1 MARNIRRKMR
11 GPVLA
16 ALALITALCFL
27 TETALAATNVKVR
40 AGVHKNYARI
50 AFDWPEAVTY
60 TTELGADHLQIRFSK
75 PFTANLRAMR
85 RHLYR
90 YVADV
95 VISKDGHAVDMKLL
109 KSVRLRH
116 RRIDGVLAFD
126 LVITSKAATKTR
138 KTRTAKKA
146 ASEKPKGPK
155 KLSQA
160 SRKACARDVARRNSK
175 ALSSWPSAGK
185 ATPVPKTIST
195 SADIRSGRAS
205 S

>member
-1 MARNIRRKMR
+1 
-11 GPVLA
+11 
-16 ALALITALCFL
+16 
-27 TETALAATNVKVR
+27 
-40 AGVHKNYARI
+40 
-50 AFDWPEAVTY
+50 
-60 TTELGADHLQIRFSK
+60 
-75 PFTANLRAMR
+75 MR

-160 SRKACARDVARRNSK
+160 SRKPSRAAPPTATKTAAKARAK
-175 ALSSWPSAGK
+175 AAEKTRVRAGQHRK
-185 ATPVPKTIST
+185 HSRLAK
-195 SADIRSGRAS
+195 G
-205 S
+205 